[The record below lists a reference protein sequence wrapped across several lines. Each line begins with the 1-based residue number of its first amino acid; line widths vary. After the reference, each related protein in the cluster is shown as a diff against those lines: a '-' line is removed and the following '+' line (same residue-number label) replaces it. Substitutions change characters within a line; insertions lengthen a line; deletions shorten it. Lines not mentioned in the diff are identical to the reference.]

1 MFDFHMHS
9 TVSCDGH
16 DAPEKMVAAAR
27 AMGLREICFTD
38 HIDDDPLGD
47 SAHLQYTLEAYEAG
61 YGSLTDDRVKIRLG
75 MEFGLLANNQALAAQ
90 RTRERSY
97 DFIIGSVHFAD
108 NVDVYLKPF
117 WEGKTVREAEKIYLQ
132 TTLDCVS
139 AHEDFDILGH
149 LTFPSKARIHPT
161 HIPIDLNTHKDVV
174 AEIFKVLIAKNKGIE
189 INTSGVDRCGAYLP
203 SPDYLRLFKDLGGQ
217 IVTVGS
223 DAHASDRVGQYC
235 AEACQILQDIFGHVC
250 TFENRQ
256 PIFHQL

>member
-38 HIDDDPLGD
+38 HIDDDPVGD
-47 SAHLQYTLEAYEAG
+47 SAHLQYTLADYEAG
-61 YGSLTDDRVKIRLG
+61 YGSLTDDQVKIRLG
-75 MEFGLLANNQALAAQ
+75 MEFGLLVNNQPLLAQ
-90 RTRERSY
+90 RSRERNY

-108 NVDVYLKPF
+108 QKDVYYKPY
-117 WEGKTVREAEKIYLQ
+117 WENRTVLEAEQIYLQ
-132 TTLDCVS
+132 TTLECVQ
-139 AHEDFDILGH
+139 AHTEFDVLGH

-161 HIPIDLNTHKDVV
+161 HIPIDLETHKDVV
-174 AEIFKVLIAKNKGIE
+174 AEIFKALIAKDKGIE
-189 INTSGVDRCGAYLP
+189 INTSGRVRCGAYLP
-203 SPDYLRLFKDLGGQ
+203 SPDYLRLFKDLGGN

-235 AEACQILQDIFGHVC
+235 DEACRIVQDIFGHVC

-256 PIFHQL
+256 PIFHKL